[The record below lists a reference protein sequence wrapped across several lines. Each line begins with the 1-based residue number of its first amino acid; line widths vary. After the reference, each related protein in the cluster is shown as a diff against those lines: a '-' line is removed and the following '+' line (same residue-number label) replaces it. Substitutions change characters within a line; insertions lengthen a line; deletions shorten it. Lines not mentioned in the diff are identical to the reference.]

1 MHNPAPVGERDL
13 VPRGITADSDSEGD
27 DLGMPHT
34 ESNMD
39 GVVLDTQLVFST
51 MRMHFTVDSNAGDGD
66 PSNISRGTACSET
79 HRM

>member
-13 VPRGITADSDSEGD
+13 VHAGSTAYSDSEGD
-27 DLGMPHT
+27 DLDMPHN
-34 ESNMD
+34 ESQME